1 MSERLDITPDV
12 TVADLL
18 AAWPA
23 LEDELIAA
31 APPFAKLRNP
41 LLRRTIAKVTTLRQ
55 AARVGGV
62 ALPELIARLR
72 AAAGQPD
79 LAVADDAAGAG
90 AAVRPAWLDAV
101 TVVER
106 YDARADIEAGNH
118 PVGTVLGRV
127 KSLGA
132 GEAYQLVTGFEPT
145 PLIAKARDL
154 GAEAFTAR
162 EDGGLFVTTFRRPGA

>member
-1 MSERLDITPDV
+1 MSERLDITPEV

-79 LAVADDAAGAG
+79 LAVADDADG
-90 AAVRPAWLDAV
+90 AAAARPGWLDTVA
-101 TVVER
+101 VVER

-118 PVGTVLGRV
+118 PVGAVLGRV

-162 EDGGLFVTTFRRPGA
+162 EDGGLFVTTFRLPGE